1 MVKKASPTQ
10 QEIRDA
16 RADSGLSQAGA
27 AALIYSTR
35 RTWQDWEAGVASMQP
50 GLWELFELKRP
61 RPEAKVKV
69 KQLW

>member
-1 MVKKASPTQ
+1 MFNKASPTQ
-10 QEIRDA
+10 QDIRDA

-35 RTWQDWEAGVASMQP
+35 RTWQDWEAGVASMHP

-61 RPEAKVKV
+61 VPEPKVE
-69 KQLW
+69 QLW